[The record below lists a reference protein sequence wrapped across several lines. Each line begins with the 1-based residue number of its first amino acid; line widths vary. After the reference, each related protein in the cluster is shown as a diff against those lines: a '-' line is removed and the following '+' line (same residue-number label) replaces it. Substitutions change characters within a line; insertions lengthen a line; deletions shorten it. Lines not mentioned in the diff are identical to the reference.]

1 MNPQIFNNNPT
12 LDGNQSRFKNKLDK
26 IFNQANE
33 ENIKKELSEFLKKEQ
48 VLRVSWKYIIFLSYR
63 NAYRL
68 LSTINN
74 IQAANPEIIKIA
86 CDNFPANRH
95 YIPKN
100 AKHFIE
106 KQEKMASSK
115 TETNKPEE
123 SKSTTNEVNQQNNND
138 EAQEAEEKN
147 ETSSEQNLDINESPE
162 NSVVTPTPEE
172 KDIENIQNSE
182 GEKVVH
188 KNTNPFNESETISKE
203 VKTTVEEVIN
213 PVTREEFEKLF
224 SQVSKINQSV
234 EQIEN
239 ILSPEKQQSKSTT
252 DSKLS
257 EEELQE
263 KLKETDAKYKKI
275 IELCQKTCESSSST
289 DQAIKDIKKNWELDI
304 NTRIGSIEKT
314 TENKFSA
321 IFEEL
326 SKNFYSLF
334 QTNKEKVENEF
345 KEHSSK
351 IDSNIDKIIT
361 EIDSNIKKITNEPT
375 KRFIIIQT
383 RLEKIMIAF
392 LASIVI
398 LILATIFVISR
409 GM

>member
-26 IFNQANE
+26 IFNQSNE

-106 KQEKMASSK
+106 KQEKMASSE

-138 EAQEAEEKN
+138 EAQETEEN
-147 ETSSEQNLDINESPE
+147 HETRSEQDLDINESPE

-172 KDIENIQNSE
+172 KDIE
-182 GEKVVH
+182 
-188 KNTNPFNESETISKE
+188 
-203 VKTTVEEVIN
+203 
-213 PVTREEFEKLF
+213 
-224 SQVSKINQSV
+224 
-234 EQIEN
+234 
-239 ILSPEKQQSKSTT
+239 LS
-252 DSKLS
+252 
-257 EEELQE
+257 
-263 KLKETDAKYKKI
+263 
-275 IELCQKTCESSSST
+275 
-289 DQAIKDIKKNWELDI
+289 
-304 NTRIGSIEKT
+304 
-314 TENKFSA
+314 
-321 IFEEL
+321 
-326 SKNFYSLF
+326 
-334 QTNKEKVENEF
+334 
-345 KEHSSK
+345 
-351 IDSNIDKIIT
+351 
-361 EIDSNIKKITNEPT
+361 
-375 KRFIIIQT
+375 
-383 RLEKIMIAF
+383 
-392 LASIVI
+392 
-398 LILATIFVISR
+398 LIHI
-409 GM
+409 